1 MEELLTPEEQFVD
14 EIELIPDEPVVDET
28 APEYEEDVFTVSL
41 TGIVF
46 DCSKLNVREEPS
58 IAADIVCVIDNLATV
73 LIDEEESTEDFY
85 KVCTENGA
93 EGFCMKKFIK
103 LV

>member
-1 MEELLTPEEQFVD
+1 MEDVLMLDEMATGETLVTVPD
-14 EIELIPDEPVVDET
+14 EIEDEVIDEP
-28 APEYEEDVFTVSL
+28 EDVFTVTL

-46 DCSKLNVREEPS
+46 NCPKLNVREEPS
-58 IAADIVCVIDNLATV
+58 TAADIVCVIDNLATV